1 MANHPSAAKRNRQ
14 RIKRTARNKTLRAA
28 VRTAVKKARVAVA
41 AGGDE
46 AKDKVEQATVALAKA
61 ASAGVIHVN
70 AASRTTARIRAALHK
85 RASTSS

>member
-14 RIKRTARNKTLRAA
+14 RIKRTARNKNLRAA
-28 VRTAVKKARVAVA
+28 VRTAVKKARGAIETEGAKAKETVEA
-41 AGGDE
+41 A
-46 AKDKVEQATVALAKA
+46 TIALARA

-85 RASTSS
+85 RASSG

>member
-28 VRTAVKKARVAVA
+28 VRTAVKKARGAIA
-41 AGGDE
+41 AGETE
-46 AKDKVEQATVALAKA
+46 AKAKVEQATIALARA
-61 ASAGVIHVN
+61 ASAGVIHGN

-85 RASTSS
+85 RPAS

>member
-14 RIKRTARNKTLRAA
+14 RIKRTARNKNLRAA
-28 VRTAVKKARVAVA
+28 VRTAVKKARGAIATEGA
-41 AGGDE
+41 A
-46 AKDKVEQATVALAKA
+46 AKDKVEEATVALARA

-85 RASTSS
+85 RASS